1 MHLLLDIEGTITN
14 RSGYAT
20 SPKLIRALA
29 LIEDSGIPAIFCS
42 GRDLRYMANLRKR
55 WGLEPMKEAIA
66 ENGCLIAPYPN
77 GLLGARPDPLAEAL
91 PRDVILKRLEMLQ
104 GLLEIDPF
112 KSFIFSIY
120 VPGYMEGRSYSSEE
134 LEEVH
139 SFVLDAISDIECQV
153 VMTSASIEII
163 PSGVDKGTGIRR
175 YCELSGIDISEVI
188 FICDS
193 NNDLPGAAAVKKGGG
208 RVGVVE
214 NGEAALKSLADEVSE
229 EEHWKGSLDL
239 FERFDLI

>member
-29 LIEDSGIPAIFCS
+29 LIEDSGTPIIFCS

-55 WGLEPMKEAIA
+55 WGLEPLKGAIA
-66 ENGCLIAPYPN
+66 ENGCLIAPYPH
-77 GLLGARPDPLAEAL
+77 GIMGARSDPLAEVL

-104 GLLEIDPF
+104 GMLEIDPF
-112 KSFIFSIY
+112 KSYIFSIY
-120 VPGYMEGRSYSSEE
+120 VPGFMEGRSYSFEE

-139 SFVLDAISDIECQV
+139 SFVIDSVSDIECQV
-153 VMTSASIEII
+153 VMTSASVEII
-163 PSGVDKGTGIRR
+163 PTGVDKGTGIRR
-175 YCELSGIDISEVI
+175 YCELSDVDISDVI
-188 FICDS
+188 FLCDS
-193 NNDLPGAAAVKKGGG
+193 NNDLPGAIAVKKGGG
-208 RVGVVE
+208 RVGVVG
-214 NGEAALKSLADEVSE
+214 NGEDALKSMADEVSE